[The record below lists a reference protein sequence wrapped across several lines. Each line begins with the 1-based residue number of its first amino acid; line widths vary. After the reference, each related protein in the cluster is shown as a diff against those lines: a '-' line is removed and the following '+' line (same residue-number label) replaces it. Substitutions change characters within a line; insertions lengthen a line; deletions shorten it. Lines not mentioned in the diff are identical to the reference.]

1 MFVNKNSFLV
11 VSLLIFLTA
20 CASTGTKDFS
30 QIQKIEGDMSTTVM
44 FVGVKG
50 PSFNAGYT
58 PVPIEIDGV
67 SIGSVKPE
75 EMIRYDISP
84 GSYTIKL
91 PYEDF
96 IFDQKEEGLFDLN
109 IKQGETKF
117 FEVYW
122 HQTALGSGLLG
133 ELIGQGNYFGIR
145 EVSKDQWYRSANLN

>member
-1 MFVNKNSFLV
+1 M
-11 VSLLIFLTA
+11 A

-30 QIQKIEGDMSTTVM
+30 QIQKVEGDTSTTVM

-50 PSFNAGYT
+50 PSLNASFT
-58 PVPIEIDGV
+58 PVPIEIDGI

-75 EMIRYDISP
+75 EMIRYDIMP

-122 HQTALGSGLLG
+122 HQTALGTGLLG
-133 ELIGQGNYFGIR
+133 ELIGEGNYFGIR
-145 EVSKDQWYRSANLN
+145 EVSKDQWYRSAKLN

>member
-1 MFVNKNSFLV
+1 MFVNTKSFLV
-11 VSLLIFLTA
+11 ILLFLILTA
-20 CASTGTKDFS
+20 CSSTGTKDFS
-30 QIQKIEGDMSTTVM
+30 QIKKVESDMSTTVM

-50 PSFNAGYT
+50 PSFNASFT
-58 PVPIEIDGV
+58 PVPIEIDGI

-109 IKQGETKF
+109 IKQGETKY

-122 HQTALGSGLLG
+122 HQTALGTGLLG

-145 EVSKDQWYRSANLN
+145 EVSKDQWYRSAKLN

>member
-1 MFVNKNSFLV
+1 MSVNKK
-11 VSLLIFLTA
+11 SLLIISLLFFLTA

-30 QIQKIEGDMSTTVM
+30 QIQKLEGDTSTTVM

-58 PVPIEIDGV
+58 PVPIEIDEI

-109 IKQGETKF
+109 IKQGETKY

-122 HQTALGSGLLG
+122 HQTALGTGLLG

-145 EVSKDQWYRSANLN
+145 EVSKDQWYRSAKLN